1 MNATAINVS
10 WSISGDVKGFIINI
24 TSDGIDTVTIQ
35 LTDGSLREY
44 VINGLL
50 PERDYT
56 VDVRGYYQL
65 LGPAGTITVILEG
78 TCVQYVYTLLLF
90 ILHS

>member
-10 WSISGDVKGFIINI
+10 WSISGDVNGFIINI
-24 TSDGIDTVTIQ
+24 TRDGIDTVTIQ

-56 VDVRGYYQL
+56 VEVRGYYQL
-65 LGPAGTITVILEG
+65 LGPAATAIVEAICNGYNHYSLIVI
-78 TCVQYVYTLLLF
+78 
-90 ILHS
+90 IIN

>member
-10 WSISGDVKGFIINI
+10 WSISGDVNGFIINI

-50 PERDYT
+50 PERNYT

-65 LGPAGTITVILEG
+65 LGPAGTTTVRLEG
-78 TCVQYVYTLLLF
+78 TVMLL
-90 ILHS
+90 